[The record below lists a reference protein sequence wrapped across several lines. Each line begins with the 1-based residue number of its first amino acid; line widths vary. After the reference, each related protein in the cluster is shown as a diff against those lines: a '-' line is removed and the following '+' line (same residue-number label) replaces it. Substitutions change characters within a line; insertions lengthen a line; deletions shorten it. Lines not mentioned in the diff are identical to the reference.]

1 MGHMNSNNP
10 YNPTLVALD
19 TPNLSQALELAK
31 SLTDKVGGM
40 KVGMEFFNAN
50 GPQGVK
56 QIIDL
61 GMPVFIDLK
70 LSDIPNTVASGIRS
84 LLPLQ
89 PFMVNIHILGGRK
102 MMQAAVAATN
112 EAEAL
117 GFSRPL
123 LIGVTIVTSME
134 DADMAELGMSRSA
147 SDQVIHLAKLAQ
159 DCGLDGVVCSSHEIA
174 GIKAACGDDFKTI
187 VPGIRP
193 KGVSAH
199 DQKRIMTPA
208 EAISQ
213 GADYLVVG
221 RAITQATSPT
231 KMADDIWQ
239 SVRYADL

>member
-1 MGHMNSNNP
+1 MTSNSP

-19 TPNLSQALELAK
+19 TPDLKHALKLAK
-31 SLTDKVGGM
+31 SLADKVGGM
-40 KVGMEFFNAN
+40 KLGMEFFNAN

-70 LSDIPNTVASGIRS
+70 LSDIPNTVAAGIRS

-89 PFMVNIHILGGRK
+89 PFMLNIHILGGRQ

-112 EAEAL
+112 EAESL
-117 GFSRPL
+117 GYTRPM

-134 DADMAELGMSRSA
+134 DADMIEMGMTRSA

-174 GIKAACGDDFKTI
+174 GIKTACGAEFKTI

-199 DQKRIMTPA
+199 DQKRVMTPA

-221 RAITQATSPT
+221 RAITQADNPET
-231 KMADDIWQ
+231 MADDIWQ

>member
-1 MGHMNSNNP
+1 MTSNSP

-19 TPNLSQALELAK
+19 TPDLKHAIKLAK
-31 SLTDKVGGM
+31 SLADKVGGM
-40 KVGMEFFNAN
+40 KLGMEFFNAN

-70 LSDIPNTVASGIRS
+70 LSDIPNTVAAGIRS

-89 PFMVNIHILGGRK
+89 PFMLNIHILGGRQ
-102 MMQAAVAATN
+102 MMQAAVAAAN
-112 EAEAL
+112 EAENL
-117 GFSRPL
+117 GYTRPM

-134 DADMAELGMSRSA
+134 DADMQELGIKHTA
-147 SDQVIHLAKLAQ
+147 SEQVIHLAKLAQ

-174 GIKAACGDDFKTI
+174 AIKAACGKEFKTI

-193 KGVSAH
+193 KGISAH

-208 EAISQ
+208 EAIDQ

-221 RAITQATSPT
+221 RAITQADKPDS
-231 KMADDIWQ
+231 MADDIWQ
-239 SVRYADL
+239 SVRYANL